1 MQISNFG
8 GIPAFNSKNN
18 MGGNLSL
25 RELRANGILPQL
37 DKDSWLRQFDS
48 TELNYAEQLKG
59 SRLQENMSYNAENF
73 ESVLKNW
80 IEDAMHKTG
89 MDLQDIE
96 ELEIGLN
103 RDGQV
108 TVSGLK
114 SESDNQKLAEA
125 LNHMVSTMSPLSG
138 SNKVLSVSS
147 ETPWVKTRMQ
157 SYVQRMFYRNTEYA
171 LSAADEFE
179 RNSRA
184 TLIDMKNNAAK
195 ITKSY
200 TGIDLDFSRL
210 YRTEDGK
217 IAGYPEELAWHFEAD
232 ITIPTNSNQESKL
245 AEEEK
250 RALVIRNYANRL
262 LDAGYNNIPSVDD
275 LNVVFKFSKSDF
287 IGFNALV

>member
-171 LSAADEFE
+171 LSADDEFE
-179 RNSRA
+179 RNGRA
-184 TLIDMKNNAAK
+184 TLIGMKNNAAK